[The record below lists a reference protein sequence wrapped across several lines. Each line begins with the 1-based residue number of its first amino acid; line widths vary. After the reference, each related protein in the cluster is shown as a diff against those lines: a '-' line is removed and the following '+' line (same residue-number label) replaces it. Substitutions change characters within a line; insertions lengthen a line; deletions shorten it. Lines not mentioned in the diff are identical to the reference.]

1 MATRKRK
8 KEKQYDVVIS
18 YSTSDTDPVSALATA
33 LAAIETL
40 SGAYVE
46 IFDEDSED
54 ETVEEGDLYG
64 FEHDLRRKLGRSR
77 AR

>member
-8 KEKQYDVVIS
+8 KQYDVVIS

-33 LAAIETL
+33 LAAIKTFDG
-40 SGAYVE
+40 GAYVE
-46 IFDEDSED
+46 IFSEDDED
-54 ETVEEGDLYG
+54 ETVEEGELYG
-64 FEHDLRRKLGRSR
+64 FEHDLRRKLGRSK